1 MVIPRMLPICMT
13 VFMDYGF
20 GIISAIAEKFLS
32 ILEIIQF
39 TSLNALTSILH
50 SDPNHINLKL
60 FIIIYGV

>member
-1 MVIPRMLPICMT
+1 MT